1 MTRRTGCFKFILK
14 AGNLSCRAYD
24 FSRPASRVFLSLLPR
39 DAARIDRVFAQR
51 LLLYSFTHCS
61 LDWEEGY
68 QVFQVSMGH
77 PSPLF
82 IKLSFVSISCCCPFF
97 VFLYGMFPSFYVS
110 SIPAHFEFFD
120 GCSQEKSGSPCFRV
134 GSLWSMSTL
143 TPSPGFEFDPLTWV
157 PFFCFWS
164 LRKWVFLPSRKGS
177 HHIITIIH
185 SFKV

>member
-1 MTRRTGCFKFILK
+1 MIFPVPRVASSSLCCHVMQRGSIASLHGASYYTR
-14 AGNLSCRAYD
+14 
-24 FSRPASRVFLSLLPR
+24 SLIVR
-39 DAARIDRVFAQR
+39 SIGR
-51 LLLYSFTHCS
+51 
-61 LDWEEGY
+61 GY

-77 PSPLF
+77 PSLLF
-82 IKLSFVSISCCCPFF
+82 IKLNLISISCCCPFF
-97 VFLYGMFPSFYVS
+97 CLLVRHVPLLLR
-110 SIPAHFEFFD
+110 FFH
-120 GCSQEKSGSPCFRV
+120 SGPLRILRWLLSGEARVALFRV
-134 GSLWSMSTL
+134 GSPWSMSTL